1 MQQINYKKDVLSSTL
16 LVVLFLVLISLTIVG
31 ISVYFLSSLETTL
44 MAERKRSVKNS
55 VDAMHG
61 TISYYQ
67 KLAELGKLSEHEA
80 KAAALALINDVRYEG
95 HNYFWINDMAK
106 PYPQMLVHPTIPL
119 LNGLILSDEK
129 FNCAKAIQYGDDDD
143 KQALDGKTNLFLAF
157 ILVAEQSKRGYVWY
171 DWQKPLAQ
179 GDVSSLRYPK
189 VSYVRKV
196 DGWNWIVGSGVYFD
210 DIERAY
216 TDTSKQI
223 FWILFLVFVVYLV
236 FAVLFSRRIIKTER
250 ALQREQRYLKNI
262 LDASPNP
269 TLITNGI
276 QLLDMNRAMLSV
288 LHYDTLEA
296 FRVDHDCICDFFVQD
311 DKQHH
316 FLQPVMGDQSW
327 IRYVIAHTEYHHRVK
342 LLIKGENLVYQ
353 LSAASITVAGNEARY
368 IVIFTDISL
377 LVQQSTTDALTGI
390 ANRQHF
396 DLMLKH
402 SMANSKR
409 SADPLSIIFFDIDYF
424 KKINDNFGH
433 LVGDAVLRDLAQLVN
448 HRLRESDL
456 LARWGGEEFII
467 LLSNTNLSAAVK
479 LAELLRQMIVQAD
492 FVSAGHISC
501 SFGVTQWRND
511 ESEDALL
518 QRVDGLLYQ
527 AKETGRNRVVVD

>member
-1 MQQINYKKDVLSSTL
+1 MQQNNRKKIAVSSTL
-16 LVVLFLVLISLTIVG
+16 FIVLFLVLSALAIVS

-44 MAERKRSVKNS
+44 MSERKRSVQNS
-55 VDAMHG
+55 VDAVHG
-61 TISYYQ
+61 SISYYQ
-67 KLAELGKLSEHEA
+67 KLVELGKLSEYEA
-80 KAAALALINDVRYEG
+80 KAAALAHINDVRYEG
-95 HNYFWINDMAK
+95 HNYFWVNDMAK

-119 LNGLILSDEK
+119 LNGAVLSDEK
-129 FNCAKAIQYGDDDD
+129 FNCANAIQYGDYGN
-143 KQALDGKTNLFLAF
+143 KESLDGKTNLFYAF
-157 ILVAEQSKRGYVWY
+157 VLVAEHSKRGYVWY
-171 DWQKPLAQ
+171 DWPKPLAQ
-179 GDVSSLRYPK
+179 GDVTSLRYPK
-189 VSYVRKV
+189 VSYIRKV

-223 FWILFLVFVVYLV
+223 FLILFLVFVVYLI
-236 FAVLFSRRIIKTER
+236 FAVLFSRRIIKTEQ
-250 ALQREQRYLKNI
+250 ALQREQLYLKNI

-269 TLITNGI
+269 TVITNGTR
-276 QLLDMNRAMLSV
+276 LLDMNRAMLHA
-288 LHYDTLEA
+288 LHYDNLQA
-296 FRVDHDCICDFFVQD
+296 FMVDHDCICDLFVQD

-316 FLQPVMGDQSW
+316 FLQRVMDDQSW
-327 IRYVIAHTEYHHRVK
+327 LKYMLIHTEYQHRVK
-342 LLIKGENLVYQ
+342 LHIRGENIIYQ
-353 LSAASITVAGNEARY
+353 LSAAAITVEGNEERY
-368 IVIFTDISL
+368 IAMFTDISL
-377 LVQQSTTDALTGI
+377 LIQQSTTDALTGI

-396 DLMLKH
+396 DLMLQH

-433 LVGDAVLRDLAQLVN
+433 LVGDAVLRDLAQLVE
-448 HRLRESDL
+448 HHLRESDL
-456 LARWGGEEFII
+456 LARWGGEEFIV
-467 LLSNTNLSAAVK
+467 LLLHTHVSVAAE
-479 LAELLRQMIVQAD
+479 LAEILRQLVVQKE